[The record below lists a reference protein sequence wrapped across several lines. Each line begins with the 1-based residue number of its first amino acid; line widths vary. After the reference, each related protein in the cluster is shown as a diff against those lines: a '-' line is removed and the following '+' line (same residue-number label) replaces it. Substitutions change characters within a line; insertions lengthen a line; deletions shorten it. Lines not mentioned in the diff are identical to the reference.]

1 MAEILVEFI
10 ADFTKLESG
19 VDKLVND
26 GTISKEMGALFND
39 AGKSL
44 DQFSNKFANLPKNIA
59 DPLQKILKPALDQAK
74 KNINAL
80 STSGIKDL
88 GELKKRV
95 EGITNS
101 FTQGFGEGVKT
112 ALDEAGISMEEFNKE
127 LKKLVETEGTV
138 KQELREITEQLT
150 QMKIRGEENT
160 VQYQELAAKAGL
172 YRDALGDVQKEI
184 NKTAS
189 DTRKL
194 DTAIEFIQGI
204 AGAFAVMQGVIA
216 LAGEES
222 EEFQKTL
229 LKVNAA
235 MSILAGLQ
243 QLQNLLQKESNIIR
257 AVSLVQQRAGIVAT
271 NLETAAQSKNVVIK
285 GAAIVTQRILNAV
298 MAANPALI
306 VVAAL
311 GALAAALVFF
321 TGKTRDAADV
331 TAELNRELE
340 KSADFANESLDIIDR
355 RTKIEVEKAKQRG
368 AAETEVQK
376 IISDGLKTQSKELE
390 FFANEAAATAKGLST
405 TVFTQTEGQLN
416 LTSRLFN
423 SVAAAA
429 ENLNNIKDFK
439 VTQAFKD
446 LSKSAKESVNQ
457 LELATSSALKFQQQ
471 IAEFNDKV
479 ELTGLEAQT
488 AAAEKAREAA
498 KKAAEEAK
506 KRAEDAAKAQA
517 ELIQRGFE
525 DQIAKEKLKLL
536 QVEKGGQDELKVRQG
551 ILKAELQLALNN
563 DKLTFNQRKL
573 LIQQFFADQKELSK
587 QLQENNKKQAL
598 EDQASLISAQLA
610 ALNLSFDERERL
622 TVEQLEI
629 ERQIQLSAVVNN
641 KSKEKE
647 INAKFDK
654 EIIEQR
660 KSIRQA
666 AFAEELA
673 DLQRSQ
679 FIRKSVLQTTAGD
692 ETADID
698 ERKKAVAELSR
709 IELDAITRRRLF
721 NQSQLKAGLI
731 DLEEYNKNAQDIS
744 NDEYTVKAGLEK
756 QYTDIVKSESEKRLD
771 HLKEVIGSIA
781 GFANQ
786 AIESLRGFLDTIA
799 ANEDNRIAA
808 QKDSLQ
814 RLRENGIVSQKEYE
828 ARLKVIDR
836 LDRQTKQKQ
845 AEREKAI
852 ALFDAFVKGA
862 AAIVEAAP
870 NPFLIA
876 ATSVLVAAQ
885 IAAIASRQIPKFG
898 KGTKSA
904 PKGFAEVGETGTELI
919 QMNGKYFVA
928 DHPQVIWM
936 KGGERVYNPNETK
949 DILTPQA
956 NMTVINNTNGHSKD
970 LQIDYDK
977 MAKKFG
983 DEIAKHPRSLTNF
996 DAEGVS
1002 HFLIEGLNKSKYL
1015 NNRFRF

>member
-1 MAEILVEFI
+1 VAEILVEFVP
-10 ADFTKLESG
+10 DFTKLENG

-26 GTISKEMGALFND
+26 NTISKEMAALFND

-44 DQFSNKFANLPKNIA
+44 DAFGAKFAKLGGGNT
-59 DPLQKILKPALDQAK
+59 LKPAIDAAK
-74 KNINAL
+74 KSIKDL

-95 EGITNS
+95 DGITNS
-101 FTQGFGEGVKT
+101 FTEGLGEGVKQ
-112 ALDEAGISMEEFNKE
+112 ALDEAGISLEEFQNL
-127 LKKLVETEGTV
+127 LKKTEETNTTL
-138 KQELREITEQLT
+138 KSSLRDITEQLA

-204 AGAFAVMQGVIA
+204 AGAFAIMQGVIA
-216 LAGEES
+216 LAGDES

-311 GALAAALVFF
+311 GALAAALVLF

-368 AAETEVQK
+368 DSELQVQK
-376 IISDGLKTQSKELE
+376 IISDGLKTQAKELE

-471 IAEFNDKV
+471 ISEFNDKV
-479 ELTGLEAQT
+479 ELTGLENQS

-525 DQIAKEKLKLL
+525 DQVAKEKLKLL

-573 LIQQFFADQKELSK
+573 LIKQFFADQKELSK

-622 TVEQLEI
+622 TIEQLEI
-629 ERQIQLSAVVNN
+629 ERQIQLAAVVNN

-660 KSIRQA
+660 KTIRQA

-673 DLQRSQ
+673 DLQRDQ
-679 FIRKSVLQTTAGD
+679 VI
-692 ETADID
+692 
-698 ERKKAVAELSR
+698 KKALLQNTASDENLDISERAKALSELSR

-731 DLEEYNKNAQDIS
+731 DIEEYNRNAKDIA
-744 NDEYTVKAGLEK
+744 NDEFTTKAALEK
-756 QYTDIVKSESEKRLD
+756 QYTDIVQSESDKRLT
-771 HLKEVIGSIA
+771 HLKETIGAIA
-781 GFANQ
+781 EFASS
-786 AIESLRGFLDTIA
+786 AIDSLRGFMETIA

-808 QKDSLQ
+808 QKDSLE
-814 RLRENGIVSQKEYE
+814 RLRQNGIVSQKEYE

-836 LDRQTKQKQ
+836 LDRQNKQRQ
-845 AEREKAI
+845 AEREKAM
-852 ALFDAFVKGA
+852 ALFQALVNGA

-870 NPFLIA
+870 DPFKIV
-876 ATSVLVAAQ
+876 ATSILVAAQ
-885 IAAIASRQIPKFG
+885 IAAIVARQVPKFG

-956 NMTVINNTNGHSKD
+956 NMTVINNSNGHSKD